1 MSKQATA
8 ASHGSAAM
16 FLAVICVICA
26 VVQQLW
32 STA

>member
-8 ASHGSAAM
+8 ASHGSAAL

-26 VVQQLW
+26 AVQQLW
-32 STA
+32 GAA